1 MIPLLV
7 IFLLKMPE
15 FKVKLYLGDIL
26 KDCWLVTYK
35 SCQSHGN
42 ETEEEADKQSMKTES
57 DH

>member
-1 MIPLLV
+1 
-7 IFLLKMPE
+7 MPE
-15 FKVKLYLGDIL
+15 FKMKLYLGDIL

-42 ETEEEADKQSMKTES
+42 ETEEAADKQNMKTES

>member
-1 MIPLLV
+1 MS
-7 IFLLKMPE
+7 E
-15 FKVKLYLGDIL
+15 FNMKPYLGDIL

-42 ETEEEADKQSMKTES
+42 MEMRLKNEEHKQNLKTES